1 MTTKLAAAAAATEAT
16 AIALASEQINNLRA
30 ESQKNDAVNF
40 EVQRRLNQRLALLSG
55 SEHERA
61 KRLQDLAATCQDLR
75 DTEAQLR
82 DALAAELA
90 RNAELVEALE
100 DQVRF
105 VVVVVVV
112 VFRARARVAD
122 RIIDR

>member
-1 MTTKLAAAAAATEAT
+1 MTAKLAAAAAATEAT
-16 AIALASEQINNLRA
+16 AISLASEQINNLRA

-40 EVQRRLNQRLALLSG
+40 EVQRRLNERLALLSG

-61 KRLQDLAATCQDLR
+61 KRLQDLAAACQDLR

-100 DQVRF
+100 DQVICF
-105 VVVVVVV
+105 GVC
-112 VFRARARVAD
+112 ACTRV
-122 RIIDR
+122 REC